1 MKRWITGLLSS
12 LLLVGC
18 MGGRNYQQAVCVL
31 VDVSG
36 TYADEKAE
44 VVKLLKRDVLP
55 GMVPGD
61 TLMLVRIDSQS
72 YEKENLELMLTLE
85 ARPSRA
91 NAQKLAL
98 AQQLDSFASEPGRS
112 KYTDI
117 PGAMML
123 AAEYLREIPSGSRVM
138 LIFSDLAEDLPAGTQ
153 RQLGESEFE
162 GISVVAMNVKRLEKD
177 GRNPEVFRKRLSEW
191 EKRVI
196 AAKAT
201 GWRTLMD
208 PGKLPSILEEVP
220 RS

>member
-1 MKRWITGLLSS
+1 MKSWITGLLSS
-12 LLLVGC
+12 LLLLGC
-18 MGGRNYQQAVCVL
+18 MESRSYEQAVCVL
-31 VDVSG
+31 IDVSG

-72 YEKENLELMLTLE
+72 YEKENLEIMLTLE
-85 ARPSRA
+85 GRPSRA

-98 AQQLDSFASEPGRS
+98 AQKLDSFASQPGRS

-162 GISVVAMNVKRLEKD
+162 GISVAAMNVKRLEKD
-177 GRNPEVFRKRLSEW
+177 GRNPEVFRKRLAEW
-191 EKRVI
+191 EKRVT
-196 AAKAT
+196 AAKAD

-208 PGKLPSILEEVP
+208 PAKLPSILEEV
-220 RS
+220 RCS

>member
-1 MKRWITGLLSS
+1 MRALVTGLLSS

-18 MGGRNYQQAVCVL
+18 TESRSYEQAVCVL
-31 VDVSG
+31 IDVSG

-98 AQQLDSFASEPGRS
+98 AQQLDSFASEPGSS

-208 PGKLPSILEEVP
+208 PAKLPSILEEVR

>member
-1 MKRWITGLLSS
+1 MRGWITGLLSS

-18 MGGRNYQQAVCVL
+18 MGGHSYQQAVCVL
-31 VDVSG
+31 IDVSG

-61 TLMLVRIDSQS
+61 TLMLIRIDSQS
-72 YEKENLELMLTLE
+72 YEKENLEVMLTLE
-85 ARPSRA
+85 DRPSRA

-98 AQQLDSFASEPGRS
+98 AQQLDAFASEPEGS

-138 LIFSDLAEDLPAGTQ
+138 LIFSDLAEDLPAGAQ

-162 GISVVAMNVKRLEKD
+162 GIDVVAMNVKRLEKD
-177 GRNPEVFRKRLSEW
+177 GRNPEVFRKRLAEW
-191 EKRVI
+191 EKRVT

-208 PGKLPSILEEVP
+208 AGKLPSVLEEVR

>member
-1 MKRWITGLLSS
+1 MKGCIIGLLCS
-12 LLLVGC
+12 LFLVGC
-18 MGGRNYQQAVCVL
+18 AGGRSYEQAVCVL
-31 VDVSG
+31 IDVSG

-72 YEKENLELMLTLE
+72 YEKENLEVMLTLE
-85 ARPSRA
+85 NRPSRA
-91 NAQKLAL
+91 NAQKLSL

-138 LIFSDLAEDLPAGTQ
+138 LIFSDLAEDLPAGTE
-153 RQLGESEFE
+153 RELGESEFE
-162 GISVVAMNVKRLEKD
+162 GINVVAMNVKRLEKD
-177 GRNPEVFRKRLSEW
+177 GRNPDVFRQRLSTW
-191 EKRVI
+191 EKRVT
-196 AAKAT
+196 AAKAS

-208 PGKLPSILEEVP
+208 PGKLPSILEEVR

>member
-1 MKRWITGLLSS
+1 MKSWITGLLSS
-12 LLLVGC
+12 LLLLGC
-18 MGGRNYQQAVCVL
+18 MESRSYEQAVCVL
-31 VDVSG
+31 IDVSG

-72 YEKENLELMLTLE
+72 YEKENLEIMLTLE
-85 ARPSRA
+85 GRPSRA

-98 AQQLDSFASEPGRS
+98 AQKLDSFASQPGRS

-177 GRNPEVFRKRLSEW
+177 GRNPEVFRKRLAEW
-191 EKRVI
+191 EKRVT
-196 AAKAT
+196 AAKAD

-208 PGKLPSILEEVP
+208 PAKLPSILEEV
-220 RS
+220 RCS